1 MRKRSYSSA
10 WQLLFSPD
18 AIIPF
23 LLGSLMMAV
32 AGNAIYELLTN
43 LLGTSNKAIVGI
55 GISALMVLGG
65 AVVALKHFAKQF
77 QTTPTLIGKKPPD
90 PRKGLILLVSEEETC
105 RKAIDWHRDRLAHC
119 WLLYSTK
126 SKSQDTAERL
136 RQELAGTGVRAE
148 MIFISGVYDPLE
160 FKQKVDS
167 IYAALPEGFVESD
180 VILDFTGMT
189 GCASVGSV
197 IACLDEQR
205 PKQYTPGHY
214 DAKLDVTQPLDPVEI
229 VLHWGLL
236 RSPALVESAKTA
248 EISNVAQKQGAEVE

>member
-1 MRKRSYSSA
+1 M
-10 WQLLFSPD
+10 LFSPE
-18 AIIPF
+18 AVAPF

-32 AGNAIYELLTN
+32 AGNAFYELLTN
-43 LLGTSNKAIVGI
+43 LLGTSNKAIIGI
-55 GISALMVLGG
+55 GIGALLILGG

-77 QTTPTLIGKKPPD
+77 QATPTLIGKRPPD

-105 RKAIDWHRDRLAHC
+105 RKAIDWHRERLTHC
-119 WLLYSTK
+119 WLFYSTK

-148 MIFISGVYDPLE
+148 MVFVSDVYDPLE
-160 FKQKVDS
+160 FKQKVEGV
-167 IYAALPEGFVESD
+167 YAALPEGFVESD

-214 DAKLDVTQPLDPVEI
+214 DAKLDAMQPLDPVEI

-236 RSPALVESAKTA
+236 CSPALAEPPTTA
-248 EISNVAQKQGAEVE
+248 RISNVTQNQGAEVE